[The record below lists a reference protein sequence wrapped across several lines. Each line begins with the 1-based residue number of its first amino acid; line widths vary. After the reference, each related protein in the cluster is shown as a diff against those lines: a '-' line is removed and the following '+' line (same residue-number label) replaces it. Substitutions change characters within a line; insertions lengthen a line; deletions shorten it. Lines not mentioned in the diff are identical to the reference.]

1 MLQLTNVNYKGWLS
15 SSEMRRI
22 NFHIKPYTPS
32 PHQVIIAI
40 KELNNAKLLVFPSGK
55 CRLMGMKRL
64 FDVRRGDRLPVKVN
78 SFQLQSA
85 SAVINFG
92 QRINLIHLA
101 KSLPRGIFMY
111 EPELF
116 PALRLTIFN
125 PLCVNVFSSG
135 KIVILGLKETTNQQR
150 LTEDILGYI
159 NTRTD

>member
-1 MLQLTNVNYKGWLS
+1 MLLTNVNYKGWLS
-15 SSEMRRI
+15 SKEMKRI
-22 NFHIKPYTPS
+22 NYHIKPYTPS

-40 KELNNAKLLVFPSGK
+40 KDLNNAKLLIFPSGK

-64 FDVRRGDRLPVKVN
+64 FNSNTDKLPVKVN
-78 SFQLQSA
+78 AFQLQSA

-92 QRINLIHLA
+92 HRINLLNLA
-101 KSLPRGIFMY
+101 NRLPRATFMY

-116 PALRLTIFN
+116 PALRLIIFN

-150 LTEDILGYI
+150 LSEEIIRYI
-159 NTRTD
+159 NA